1 MNFIFLTVLMGL
13 NLVAGLFSVD
23 TAKSKMVITGTST
36 VHDWESVVTKFS
48 VTGNWNE
55 STVTVLKASATVLSI
70 ESGKSIMD
78 RKTFDALQSEKFP
91 EITLTADRLN
101 VAGQKVTGMASLKIA
116 GVSRQVT
123 ISSNILSNT
132 ATQVKLKG
140 EIPIK
145 MSDYGIAPPT
155 AMFGSLKTGDD
166 VVVRY
171 EFTLNK

>member
-1 MNFIFLTVLMGL
+1 
-13 NLVAGLFSVD
+13 
-23 TAKSKMVITGTST
+23 
-36 VHDWESVVTKFS
+36 
-48 VTGNWNE
+48 
-55 STVTVLKASATVLSI
+55 
-70 ESGKSIMD
+70 
-78 RKTFDALQSEKFP
+78 
-91 EITLTADRLN
+91 

-140 EIPIK
+140 EIPIT